1 LADRIGASQAAIAQ
15 WERVEREPS
24 LEKFGQLATA
34 TGTDPRCIIFG
45 DEPKSQ
51 ADGDLVADDRLKRD
65 LILQLI
71 VSVERRLGREYI
83 RLTPEAK
90 ARLIIAL
97 HDIATTLG
105 GENKVVE
112 ADETFVGGKA
122 KNRAYAPPPKKEAVA
137 ALVEREGHVRSYH
150 VANVTAETLRPIIVQ
165 AASRKSHLMTD
176 ESQSY
181 TALGREFAGHSTVNH
196 SANEYVRLGGFVHTN
211 TLEGYFSIVKR
222 GIYGIYQHV
231 SEAHLHRYLTEFD
244 FRYNNRVALGISD
257 AERTDKA
264 LEGIVGKRLTYRRPD
279 QTAHA

>member
-1 LADRIGASQAAIAQ
+1 MNIDDAAMAKWHERLRLAREQARLTQKALADRIGASQAAIAQ

-112 ADETFVGGKA
+112 
-122 KNRAYAPPPKKEAVA
+122 
-137 ALVEREGHVRSYH
+137 
-150 VANVTAETLRPIIVQ
+150 
-165 AASRKSHLMTD
+165 HLDRYIDAT
-176 ESQSY
+176 
-181 TALGREFAGHSTVNH
+181 
-196 SANEYVRLGGFVHTN
+196 
-211 TLEGYFSIVKR
+211 KR
-222 GIYGIYQHV
+222 
-231 SEAHLHRYLTEFD
+231 
-244 FRYNNRVALGISD
+244 
-257 AERTDKA
+257 
-264 LEGIVGKRLTYRRPD
+264 
-279 QTAHA
+279 